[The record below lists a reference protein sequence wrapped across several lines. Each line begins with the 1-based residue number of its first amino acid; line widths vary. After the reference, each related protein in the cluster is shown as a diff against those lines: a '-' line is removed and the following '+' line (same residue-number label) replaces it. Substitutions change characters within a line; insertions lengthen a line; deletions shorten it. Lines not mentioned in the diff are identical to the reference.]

1 MAWGWLLLF
10 LRQGTRSWIEA
21 WRAVGVLAAPRE
33 QNQSE
38 PAVPAPLRT
47 ELTMLL
53 ASMVLLNHQTEV
65 VR

>member
-1 MAWGWLLLF
+1 MAWGWLCF
-10 LRQGTRSWIEA
+10 CAKARDRGIEA
-21 WRAVGVLAAPRE
+21 WRQCALAAPRE